1 VADHQSQWPAQ
12 YPWYGWPAAEQG
24 ATAAEQAAA
33 AQAPNGAV
41 NGAVNGGAAEQVR
54 AAEAAAP
61 DPSPPDP
68 SRAAPTAQQG
78 GAQSAQQSPP
88 AGYPAGQAGYPA
100 PYPAPPAGYTG
111 YPVPPAGY
119 PAPSVYQVPPAG
131 YPIPP
136 AGYPIPPAGYPA
148 PPAGYQVPQ
157 AGYPVPPGYH
167 AAQAGYQTQLNPSM
181 RAAAADRERAVDVLK
196 AGFTEG
202 RLTQEEYNDRMGR
215 AYAARTYAELLTL
228 TADLPTGA
236 MPVAWPVPG
245 YQPPVST
252 STNSLARASLIL
264 GVAEFFSM
272 GLTAVPA
279 VICGHVAKREMRLS
293 GQRGEGL
300 ATAGLVL
307 GYMAIIFWGIIL
319 VLSILGAAISMSGQ
333 TPGG

>member
-1 VADHQSQWPAQ
+1 MADHQSQWPAQ
-12 YPWYGWPAAEQG
+12 YPWYGWPAAGQG
-24 ATAAEQAAA
+24 ATAAEQATAAA

-41 NGAVNGGAAEQVR
+41 DGGAAEQVR
-54 AAEAAAP
+54 AAEAAP
-61 DPSPPDP
+61 DPSP
-68 SRAAPTAQQG
+68 AAPTAQQ
-78 GAQSAQQSPP
+78 
-88 AGYPAGQAGYPA
+88 GYPA

-111 YPVPPAGY
+111 YPVPAAGY
-119 PAPSVYQVPPAG
+119 PAPSGYQVPPAG

-136 AGYPIPPAGYPA
+136 AGYPIPPAGYQV
-148 PPAGYQVPQ
+148 PPAGYPVPP

-167 AAQAGYQTQLNPSM
+167 AAQAGYQTQMNPSM
-181 RAAAADRERAVDVLK
+181 RAAGADRERAVDVLK

-236 MPVAWPVPG
+236 MPMAWPVPA

-279 VICGHVAKREMRLS
+279 VICGHVAKREMKLS

-307 GYMAIIFWGIIL
+307 GYMAIIFWGIII

>member
-1 VADHQSQWPAQ
+1 
-12 YPWYGWPAAEQG
+12 
-24 ATAAEQAAA
+24 
-33 AQAPNGAV
+33 
-41 NGAVNGGAAEQVR
+41 
-54 AAEAAAP
+54 
-61 DPSPPDP
+61 
-68 SRAAPTAQQG
+68 
-78 GAQSAQQSPP
+78 
-88 AGYPAGQAGYPA
+88 
-100 PYPAPPAGYTG
+100 
-111 YPVPPAGY
+111 
-119 PAPSVYQVPPAG
+119 
-131 YPIPP
+131 
-136 AGYPIPPAGYPA
+136 
-148 PPAGYQVPQ
+148 VPQ

-167 AAQAGYQTQLNPSM
+167 GAQAGYQTQMNPSM

-215 AYAARTYAELLTL
+215 AYGARTYAELLTL

-236 MPVAWPVPG
+236 MPVAWPVPV

-307 GYMAIIFWGIIL
+307 GYMAIIFWGVII